1 MTLRD
6 WHFLCIG
13 GNAALFPLALVFL
26 GPVAAAVSGMCI
38 AWSWL
43 RIRELSE

>member
-13 GNAALFPLALVFL
+13 GNAVALPLAVLLHFPLGVAL
-26 GPVAAAVSGMCI
+26 SG
-38 AWSWL
+38 ASLVWSVL
-43 RIRELSE
+43 NIRSMK